1 MTWTEKRRRRREAR
15 EAELDRQDR
24 EAASRLAGLAPAPVL
39 SEAAAD
45 GRCPGCGGSRF
56 CPLETAGEA
65 AARGFLAGGL
75 IGAAVAAGQGFT
87 QCAGCGKVFRE
98 GYVFRPSGV

>member
-24 EAASRLAGLAPAPVL
+24 EAASRLANVAPAPVF
-39 SEAAAD
+39 SEAAPD
-45 GRCPGCGGSRF
+45 GTCPDCGCSRF
-56 CPLETAGEA
+56 RPLETAGEA

-75 IGAAVAAGQGFT
+75 AGSAAAVSQGFT
-87 QCAGCGKVFRE
+87 QCVTCGKVFRE
-98 GYVFRPSGV
+98 G